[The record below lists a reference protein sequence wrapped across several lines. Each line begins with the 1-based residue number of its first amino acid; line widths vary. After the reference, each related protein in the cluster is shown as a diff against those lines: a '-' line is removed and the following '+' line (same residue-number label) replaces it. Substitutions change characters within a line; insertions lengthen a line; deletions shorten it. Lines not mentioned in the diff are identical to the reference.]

1 MSLKPVK
8 CLQNFTF
15 THNSI
20 FENTFFY
27 LVRKTMKSIFS
38 ACSKAQLNGN
48 SKIKQEDPK
57 VKIHITHYIPTP
69 DNFQFNNMNIMGVIS
84 KFNENLKPI
93 LPPCNH
99 DKLTDR
105 LGSLSDGPKR
115 CSLRIST
122 PDIIANYLT
131 HLKAL
136 SAPLMYRAYA

>member
-1 MSLKPVK
+1 
-8 CLQNFTF
+8 
-15 THNSI
+15 
-20 FENTFFY
+20 
-27 LVRKTMKSIFS
+27 MKSIFS
-38 ACSKAQLNGN
+38 ACSKAQLSGN
-48 SKIKQEDPK
+48 TKIKQDPK
-57 VKIHITHYIPTP
+57 VKIHIIHYIPTP

>member
-1 MSLKPVK
+1 
-8 CLQNFTF
+8 
-15 THNSI
+15 
-20 FENTFFY
+20 
-27 LVRKTMKSIFS
+27 
-38 ACSKAQLNGN
+38 
-48 SKIKQEDPK
+48 
-57 VKIHITHYIPTP
+57 
-69 DNFQFNNMNIMGVIS
+69 MNIMGVIS

-136 SAPLMYRAYA
+136 SAPLMYRAYARGPILNNGGPSLPPYSRLTDIQTGL